1 MARFFVLSTAG
12 QAILAAALLAVSG
25 CVSPGQVNTMDVK
38 LDSLK
43 QANEALQRKASSLE
57 KAYQAQLEENQ
68 KLGAELKSSIRE
80 LSQRLEAVAGQVQD
94 VNGRFDYLFRN
105 WEEFRVRLQ
114 NLRPPP
120 DSLLKGGSPAGG
132 SNVGV
137 DPKQLYDNA
146 FLDFRRGKYD
156 LSIAGFEEFLATF
169 PGSELVPNC
178 HFWIGEAFNN
188 KGMADSA
195 VGRYL
200 LVSQTFPRSEKAPT
214 SLYKAAQLLEK
225 GDPAMAQKYYAML
238 VDQYPTSSEVR
249 RARDR
254 LNALR
259 KK

>member
-1 MARFFVLSTAG
+1 MTFLRFILFAV
-12 QAILAAALLAVSG
+12 LAAAIFSLTG

-43 QANEALQRKASSLE
+43 QTNAELQKKAAALE

-68 KLGAELKSSIRE
+68 KMGAELKSSIRD
-80 LSQRLEAVAGQVQD
+80 LSRKMEVVSGRVED
-94 VNGRFDYLFRN
+94 MNGRFDYLFKN
-105 WEEFRVRLQ
+105 WEEFKARLQ

-120 DSLLKGGSPAGG
+120 DSLIKNDPGSPT

-137 DPKQLYDNA
+137 DPRQLYDNA
-146 FLDFRRGKYD
+146 FMDFRRGKYD
-156 LSIAGFEEFLATF
+156 LAIAGFAEFLATF
-169 PGSELVPNC
+169 PNSELNPNC

-200 LVSQTFPRSEKAPT
+200 LVYQNFPRSEKAPT
-214 SLYKAAQLLEK
+214 SLFKAAQLLEK
-225 GDPAMAQKYYAML
+225 KDPSLAIRYYDML
-238 VDQYPTSSEVR
+238 EDQYPTSTEAR
-249 RARDR
+249 RAKER
-254 LNALR
+254 LTALR

>member
-1 MARFFVLSTAG
+1 MALLRFFLFSL
-12 QAILAAALLAVSG
+12 LAAAAFALTG

-43 QANEALQRKASSLE
+43 QANADLQRKASALE

-80 LSQRLEAVAGQVQD
+80 LSRKLETVSGRVED
-94 VNGRFDYLFRN
+94 VNGRFDYLFKN
-105 WEEFRVRLQ
+105 WEEFRARLQ

-120 DSLLKGGSPAGG
+120 DSLIKDNSTGPGSGT
-132 SNVGV
+132 GV

-146 FLDFRRGKYD
+146 FMDFRRGKYD

-169 PGSELVPNC
+169 PSSELTPNC

-188 KGMADSA
+188 KGQADSA
-195 VGRYL
+195 VSRYL
-200 LVSQTFPRSEKAPT
+200 LVALNFQRSEKAST

-225 GDPAMAQKYYAML
+225 KDPPTALKYYGML
-238 VDQYPTSSEVR
+238 ADQYPTSTEAR
-249 RARDR
+249 RAKERMT
-254 LNALR
+254 ALR

>member
-1 MARFFVLSTAG
+1 MFFPRFLLLS
-12 QAILAAALLAVSG
+12 ILAPALLALTG

-43 QANEALQRKASSLE
+43 QANVVLQKKAAALE

-68 KLGAELKSSIRE
+68 KLGAELKSSIRD
-80 LSQRLEAVAGQVQD
+80 LGSKLEVVSGRVED

-105 WEEFRVRLQ
+105 WEEFKARLQ

-120 DSLLKGGSPAGG
+120 DSLLKGNTASP
-132 SNVGV
+132 SSSVGV

-169 PGSELVPNC
+169 PGSELTPNC

-200 LVSQTFPRSEKAPT
+200 TVSQAFPRSEKAPT

-225 GDPAMAQKYYAML
+225 GDPAMAQKFYMML
-238 VDQYPTSSEVR
+238 GEQYPTSSENQ
-249 RARDR
+249 RARER
-254 LNALR
+254 LNVLR